1 MRYFAKINAANLEE
15 DKMKRISKL
24 GFISL
29 LCLVLVI
36 GGVFATW
43 DYAQGTAAEVTET
56 ATIGL
61 TAVGA
66 ESAKATITFTKNGY
80 SAMIDDS
87 DKDYRGELTIAG
99 TIDIV
104 VTIKDGAD
112 QEIYNN
118 GITVRLD
125 LSENFDTFAFA
136 ADASGREG
144 EAKDVIALTSTS
156 LTLTKGVENGWIRG
170 TNSSGKVTFTYTL
183 TNARLNELITLAKT
197 DDVVNVY
204 LPTNANYEA
213 FATHISGKTVTL
225 KAVEA

>member
-43 DYAQGTAAEVTET
+43 DYAQGTVAEVTET

-156 LTLTKGVENGWIRG
+156 LTLTKGDTGWTRTVVGG
-170 TNSSGKVTFTYTL
+170 TVTFTYTL
-183 TNARLNELITLAKT
+183 TNERLNELITLAKT
-197 DDVVNVY
+197 DDKVNVY
-204 LPTNANYEA
+204 LPTKANYEA
-213 FATHISGKTVTL
+213 FANHISGKTVTL

>member
-112 QEIYNN
+112 QETYDN

-156 LTLTKGVENGWIRG
+156 LTLTKGDTGWTRTVVGG
-170 TNSSGKVTFTYTL
+170 TVTFTYTL
-183 TNARLNELITLAKT
+183 TNERLNELITLAKT
-197 DDVVNVY
+197 DDKVNVY
-204 LPTNANYEA
+204 LPTKANYEA

>member
-1 MRYFAKINAANLEE
+1 
-15 DKMKRISKL
+15 MKRISKL

-112 QEIYNN
+112 QEIYDN

-136 ADASGREG
+136 ADASGSAG

-156 LTLTKGVENGWIRG
+156 LTLTKGDIGWTRTVVGG
-170 TNSSGKVTFTYTL
+170 TVMFTYTL
-183 TNARLNELITLAKT
+183 TNEKLNELITLAKT
-197 DDVVNVY
+197 DDKVNVY
-204 LPTNANYEA
+204 LPTKANYEA

-225 KAVEA
+225 KAVEV

>member
-112 QEIYNN
+112 QETYDN

-156 LTLTKGVENGWIRG
+156 LTLTKGDTGWTRTVVGG
-170 TNSSGKVTFTYTL
+170 TVTFTYTL
-183 TNARLNELITLAKT
+183 TNERLNELITLAKT

>member
-112 QEIYNN
+112 QETYDN

-156 LTLTKGVENGWIRG
+156 LTLTKGDTGWTRTVVDG
-170 TNSSGKVTFTYTL
+170 TVTFTYTL

-197 DDVVNVY
+197 DDKVNVY

>member
-112 QEIYNN
+112 QETYNN

-136 ADASGREG
+136 ADASGSAG

-156 LTLTKGVENGWIRG
+156 LTLTKGDTGWTRTVVDG
-170 TNSSGKVTFTYTL
+170 TVTFTYTL

-197 DDVVNVY
+197 DDKVNVY
-204 LPTNANYEA
+204 LPTKANYEA

>member
-1 MRYFAKINAANLEE
+1 MRYFAKINTAVLE
-15 DKMKRISKL
+15 DKMKNVSKL

-112 QEIYNN
+112 QETYDN

-156 LTLTKGVENGWIRG
+156 LTLTKGDTGWTRTVVG
-170 TNSSGKVTFTYTL
+170 STVTFTYTL

-197 DDVVNVY
+197 DDKVNVY
-204 LPTNANYEA
+204 LPTKANYEA